1 MDRLISIDQHITS
14 ILNGWNAAALDP
26 VMIFVSKVYVWVP
39 LYLAIIVWYFAKQ
52 PWRRA
57 MLTVAMLILA
67 FAFTDR
73 FSYFLK
79 ESICRLRPCEDPAMA
94 GPIRLLEKHG
104 SLHGFPSGHATNTFC
119 FALLTS
125 LTARRKWWTPAI
137 FSWAAIVSYSR
148 IYVGKHY
155 FGDVLCGALLGLL
168 CGYIFY
174 LIIKAIDK
182 YALHSGQG
190 N

>member
-57 MLTVAMLILA
+57 LLTVAVLILA

-94 GPIRLLEKHG
+94 GLIRLLEKHG